1 MKGEHYM
8 QEKSKINPKSEPA
21 GEKKGN
27 TAASA
32 IELTSVAQE
41 VFSQI
46 AKSTSRVVQ
55 QAASIL
61 EEEVAAGIVAA
72 KEVEG
77 KLFDTRDIRKENK
90 EVLFSRFRKDAHEVV
105 DIFMD
110 LVGVAAKYGINLT
123 QRMIT
128 FTVPGTKT
136 EEAPVSDVPKLEMP
150 EPMKPG
156 TETEVPMELE
166 NKSREVTDVFSM
178 YCTDLISSQGK
189 RIAAGNI
196 TFAPDTIKIG
206 PGQTARVTVKVSVPR
221 TTPAGSYSGLVQATN
236 LYQLRAIL
244 IIRVV

>member
-1 MKGEHYM
+1 M
-8 QEKSKINPKSEPA
+8 QEKSKINPKSEFA
-21 GEKKGN
+21 REKKGN
-27 TAASA
+27 PAASA
-32 IELTSVAQE
+32 IELTGVAQE

-72 KEVEG
+72 REVED
-77 KLFDTRDIRKENK
+77 KLFDTGEVRKENK
-90 EVLFSRFRKDAHEVV
+90 EALFGRFRKDAHEVV

-110 LVGVAAKYGINLT
+110 LVGVAAKYGTNLT

-128 FTVPGTKT
+128 FTVPGTKK

-178 YCTDLISSQGK
+178 YCTDLISNQGK
-189 RIAAGNI
+189 RIAAGNVSF
-196 TFAPDTIKIG
+196 TPETIKIG
-206 PGQTARVTVKVSVPR
+206 PGQTEKVLVKVSVPR
-221 TTPAGSYSGLVQATN
+221 NTSPGSYSGLVQATN
-236 LYQLRAIL
+236 LDQLRAIL

>member
-1 MKGEHYM
+1 MRGGTIM
-8 QEKSKINPKSEPA
+8 QEKSTINPKSESTR
-21 GEKKGN
+21 ERKGN
-27 TAASA
+27 TATSA

-72 KEVEG
+72 KEVED
-77 KLFDTRDIRKENK
+77 KLFDTKDIRKESK
-90 EVLFSRFRKDAHEVV
+90 EALFGRFRNDAHEVV

-110 LVGVAAKYGINLT
+110 LVGVAAKYGTDLT

-128 FTVPGTKT
+128 FTVPGTKK
-136 EEAPVSDVPKLEMP
+136 EAAPVSDVPKLEMP

-156 TETEVPMELE
+156 SATEVPMELE

-178 YCTDLISSQGK
+178 YCTDLISNQGN
-189 RIAAGNI
+189 RMLAGNI
-196 TFAPDTIKIG
+196 SFAPETIKIG
-206 PGQTARVTVKVSVPR
+206 PGQREKVLVKVSVPR
-221 TTPAGSYSGLVQATN
+221 NTPAGSYSGLVQATN
-236 LYQLRAIL
+236 LDQLRAIL
-244 IIRVV
+244 IIRIV